1 MTQPLAL
8 IFCERI
14 IAKTQLPTKLESLGY
29 RVHSAVRSEE
39 IFTLAKSLKPLVI
52 IADIATKTK
61 DVCPIISQIRQ
72 DPDIAHIPII
82 AITDPLDPRLEAT
95 AREAGANIIVNE
107 SAITM
112 HLKQLLDRA
121 IEID

>member
-1 MTQPLAL
+1 M
-8 IFCERI
+8 
-14 IAKTQLPTKLESLGY
+14 PTKLESLGY
-29 RVHSAVRSEE
+29 RVHSAVSSDE
-39 IFTLAKSLKPLVI
+39 IFTLAKSLKPLII

-72 DPDIAHIPII
+72 DSETAHIPII
-82 AITDPLDPRLEAT
+82 AITDSSDPRLEAT
-95 AREAGANIIVNE
+95 AREAGANVIVSE

-121 IEID
+121 LEID

>member
-14 IAKTQLPTKLESLGY
+14 LAKTQLPTRLESLGY
-29 RVHSAVRSEE
+29 RVHSVNSPED
-39 IFTLAKSLKPLVI
+39 IFNSAKSLKPLII
-52 IADIATKTK
+52 IADIATKDK
-61 DVCPIISQIRQ
+61 NVCPIISRVRQ
-72 DPDIAHIPII
+72 DSETKHIPVI
-82 AITDPLDPRLEAT
+82 AITDSSDPRLEVT

-121 IEID
+121 LSIE

>member
-14 IAKTQLPTKLESLGY
+14 NAKTQLPTKLESLGY
-29 RVHSAVRSEE
+29 RVHSAVSSDE
-39 IFTLAKSLKPLVI
+39 IFTLAKSLKPLII

-72 DPDIAHIPII
+72 DSETAHIPII
-82 AITDPLDPRLEAT
+82 AITDSSDPRLEAT
-95 AREAGANIIVNE
+95 AREAGANVIVSE

-121 IEID
+121 LEID